1 VFQQVLAGK
10 ESRELLRDVVA
21 MLRNTS
27 NPQVEYI
34 VRVIRKWGKENGVRV

>member
-1 VFQQVLAGK
+1 MVLAGK
-10 ESRELLRDVVA
+10 EPRDHLPEIVN

-34 VRVIRKWGKENGVRV
+34 MRVIKRWAKDNNVHL